1 MRRFVLPALAL
12 AAATLTSAC
21 GIQGDLA
28 RPDPMW
34 DREEAIRRE
43 CQRQA
48 ENNEPQD
55 ARCAQHQSGVQPRP

>member
-1 MRRFVLPALAL
+1 MRRIVLPALAL
-12 AAATLTSAC
+12 ASATFASAC

-28 RPDPMW
+28 RPDPLW
-34 DREEAIRRE
+34 NREEAIRRE

-55 ARCAQHQSGVQPRP
+55 PRCAEYQSGAQPRP